1 MGRMRSG
8 AWIVGSVLLLT
19 GCFDCHVDGTP
30 IQIRPTVGEDDG
42 PVVSEDRT
50 FYMSSR
56 WGGKLLHFPGG
67 RRYVFYHGLKAAPE
81 VISSYLAF
89 HQNTFQSDGS
99 ASESAGNQ
107 ALIECVTD
115 KYIVLSNDTCAEFWV
130 RITAQLG
137 PASGE
142 VPADWSTG
150 ADCQARWEDLPQ
162 E

>member
-1 MGRMRSG
+1 MRSG
-8 AWIVGSVLLLT
+8 AWIVGSALLLM

-30 IQIRPTVGEDDG
+30 IQIRDG
-42 PVVSEDRT
+42 LVSEDKT

-56 WGGKLLHFPGG
+56 WGGELLHFPGG
-67 RRYVFYHGLKAAPE
+67 RRYIFYHGLKSAPE

-89 HQNTFQSDGS
+89 RENTFQSNRS

-115 KYIVLSNDTCAEFWV
+115 KYIVLANDTCAEFWV
-130 RITAQLG
+130 RIVAQLG

-142 VPADWSTG
+142 VPPDWSTG
-150 ADCQARWEDLPQ
+150 AECQARWADLPD

>member
-1 MGRMRSG
+1 MRSG
-8 AWIVGSVLLLT
+8 AWVVGSVLFLT

-30 IQIRPTVGEDDG
+30 IQIRPVPGDQDG
-42 PVVSEDRT
+42 PLVSEDRT

-81 VISSYLAF
+81 SIGTYLAF
-89 HQNTFQSDGS
+89 SANTFQENGS

-115 KYIVLSNDTCAEFWV
+115 KYIVVTNDTCAGFWV
-130 RITAQLG
+130 RLVASLG

-150 ADCQARWEDLPQ
+150 ADCQSRWKDLPD

>member
-1 MGRMRSG
+1 MRSV
-8 AWIVGSVLLLT
+8 AWVIASALLLT
-19 GCFDCHVDGTP
+19 SCFNCHVDATP
-30 IQIRPTVGEDDG
+30 IQIRDGLTSDD
-42 PVVSEDRT
+42 ET

-81 VISSYLAF
+81 VIDSFLAF
-89 HQNTFQSDGS
+89 HANTFQDNGS

-115 KYIVLSNDTCAEFWV
+115 KYIVLANDTCAEFWV

-137 PASGE
+137 PASGD
-142 VPADWSTG
+142 VPPDWSTG
-150 ADCQARWEDLPQ
+150 ADCQNRWKDLPD